1 MNKMRIGIFGGT
13 FNPIHKGHVK
23 AALEVQK
30 TFLLDK
36 VLLIPSYIPPHK
48 GSPDVAPPSD
58 RLQMVKLA
66 VASYPQFVPSPIEIE
81 AKGKSYSILT
91 LAKLKKQFP
100 DTVMFFIL
108 GVDAFLEIDTW
119 REYRK
124 VLEQCH
130 FIVISRPGYDL
141 DEAKKLLKGNYA
153 ERMVQVSETTK
164 LDKLM
169 LQRYKIFLLSIDAM
183 DMASRDIR
191 KKVKMGKSISGLV
204 VEAVEKYIQ
213 TNKLYQ

>member
-1 MNKMRIGIFGGT
+1 MKKERIGVFGGT
-13 FNPIHKGHVK
+13 FNPIHLGHVQ

-36 VLLIPSYIPPHK
+36 VLIIPSFIPPHK
-48 GSPDVAPPSD
+48 GIPDIASPTC

-66 VASYPQFVPSPIEIE
+66 VASYPRFVPSAIEIE

-91 LAKLKKQFP
+91 LKKLKKQFP
-100 DTVMFFIL
+100 DAMMFFIL

-119 REYRK
+119 REHKK

-141 DEAKKLLKGNYA
+141 DEAIKLLGGNYE
-153 ERMVQVSETTK
+153 ERMIHVSGSTK
-164 LDKLM
+164 LRDFV
-169 LQRYKIFLLSIDAM
+169 QHPYKIFLLPINALDI
-183 DMASRDIR
+183 ASKDIR
-191 KKVKMGKSISGLV
+191 KKVKMGKSILGLV
-204 VEAVEKYIQ
+204 AESVLEYIHQ
-213 TNKLYQ
+213 HKLYQ

>member
-141 DEAKKLLKGNYA
+141 NEAKKLLKGNYS
-153 ERMVQVSETTK
+153 ERMVQVSKTTK

-169 LQRYKIFLLSIDAM
+169 LHRYKIFLLSIDAL

-191 KKVKMGKSISGLV
+191 KKVKMGKSVSGLV

>member
-1 MNKMRIGIFGGT
+1 MNKARIGIFSGT

-124 VLEQCH
+124 VLQQCH